1 MKNTS
6 HNSAACTRRQA
17 LGALGVAG
25 VISTFP
31 TIVPST
37 VFGKNAPSNRIT
49 IGMIGMGRQARMIN
63 LKTLLNMD
71 DVQVV
76 AVCDVDRWRL
86 DNAKQDVDGFYGN
99 RDCKVHA
106 DWREVIAR
114 DDIDAIMNSTPDH
127 WHVPISL
134 AAVRHGKHVSCEKP
148 LTLSIAEGR
157 LLADAVSKHEVT
169 FRTDSECRSNG
180 YMHKTAQLVRNGYL
194 GTIRR
199 IEVGVPAG
207 DVAGGKADPV
217 PVPEELNYDMWLGP
231 APDKPYAVD
240 RVHPP
245 KSYGRPG
252 WMRCRDTCEGMITNW
267 GTHVLDVA
275 QQVNDSERSGPVEIE
290 GTGRYPPAGSGLWN
304 VLIDLKAHYLY
315 PNGVVMDYHIDK
327 AGAYLRVEGEEGWI
341 QANWHRKG
349 GFQASDRNILRT
361 KFKDSDLRLPQ
372 REDKQDFIY
381 GIKNNTPTMAD
392 AEVGHRTCSLAQLA
406 HIAIQLNRKLH
417 WDPAKEQFIGNDQAN
432 KMLTKSYRNPW
443 GLAIKIPVDRK
454 NN

>member
-1 MKNTS
+1 M
-6 HNSAACTRRQA
+6 
-17 LGALGVAG
+17 
-25 VISTFP
+25 
-31 TIVPST
+31 
-37 VFGKNAPSNRIT
+37 
-49 IGMIGMGRQARMIN
+49 
-63 LKTLLNMD
+63 
-71 DVQVV
+71 
-76 AVCDVDRWRL
+76 
-86 DNAKQDVDGFYGN
+86 
-99 RDCKVHA
+99 
-106 DWREVIAR
+106 
-114 DDIDAIMNSTPDH
+114 
-127 WHVPISL
+127 PISL

-157 LLADAVSKHEVT
+157 LLADVVSKHEVT

-207 DVAGGKADPV
+207 DIAGGKAGPA

-290 GTGRYPPAGSGLWN
+290 GTGRYPSAGSGLWN
-304 VLIDLKAHYLY
+304 VLIDLKARYLY

-406 HIAIQLNRKLH
+406 HIAIQPVSYTH
-417 WDPAKEQFIGNDQAN
+417 
-432 KMLTKSYRNPW
+432 LTLPTI
-443 GLAIKIPVDRK
+443 LLV
-454 NN
+454 